1 MSIKCPTCGKASEKP
16 HHPFCSERCASV
28 DLGRWFAGKYAY
40 TSSEPPDNEDMDAII
55 EALEGGHVTDGAS
68 TEETGANP
76 ARGFADNH
84 QEPDH
89 PQAQIMPFP
98 RKPN

>member
-28 DLGRWFAGKYAY
+28 DLGRWFAGKYAFAS
-40 TSSEPPDNEDMDAII
+40 TEPPENEELEAII
-55 EALEGGHVTDGAS
+55 EALENGQGGDGAS
-68 TEETGANP
+68 LVASQENQTGD
-76 ARGFADNH
+76 FADEDAEKPH
-84 QEPDH
+84 S
-89 PQAQIMPFP
+89 QAQIMPFP